1 MDRAPNTGTGAE
13 KRRGDLEPKPQT
25 TDLEPKPQT
34 PDLEPTKIM
43 ENQETVA
50 FLPRDGSG
58 IFYEGAP
65 FTVLGVGNPIMG
77 DDGIGVNILGGLY
90 ALLESRPAWQAR
102 VAAGE
107 LAFVEGGIGGMELVP
122 VVQDAHHLLILDSI
136 APGEGGGTATSLG
149 TGARVPGQVL
159 HFTGDHVPR
168 LLSMK
173 VSPHQVGLIDI
184 LTSCRLIGR
193 EPEVVEVVGIV
204 SGDIDLRVG
213 LSEAAQG
220 SVPVAV
226 EAAAA
231 VLDRWFS

>member
-25 TDLEPKPQT
+25 PDLEPKPQT
-34 PDLEPTKIM
+34 PDLEPTKMM

-102 VAAGE
+102 VAAGSW
-107 LAFVEGGIGGMELVP
+107 L
-122 VVQDAHHLLILDSI
+122 
-136 APGEGGGTATSLG
+136 SLKAAS
-149 TGARVPGQVL
+149 GAW
-159 HFTGDHVPR
+159 
-168 LLSMK
+168 SW
-173 VSPHQVGLIDI
+173 S
-184 LTSCRLIGR
+184 
-193 EPEVVEVVGIV
+193 
-204 SGDIDLRVG
+204 
-213 LSEAAQG
+213 
-220 SVPVAV
+220 
-226 EAAAA
+226 
-231 VLDRWFS
+231 RWCKTRTTC

>member
-25 TDLEPKPQT
+25 PDLEPKPQT
-34 PDLEPTKIM
+34 PDLEPTKMM

-50 FLPRDGSG
+50 FLPRDGGG

-107 LAFVEGGIGGMELVP
+107 LAFVDGGMELVP